1 MEPTEGRLPAP
12 DEANSLASRMNDHP
26 DLQQNYRGVFDS
38 QMGFGRAPA
47 IVVVDFIR
55 AYTEPGSP
63 LYAPAVVQAVKATAP
78 LLEAA
83 RAKGMPV
90 IYTRVLYH
98 PNGADGG
105 LFVRKVPALRRMV
118 EGEPLA
124 DIVPE
129 LPPGP
134 NDVILVKQYASSFFG
149 TSLAGMLTAQGIDTL
164 IITGCSTSGCVRATA
179 VDAMQYG
186 FRPIVPREC
195 VGDRHDGPH
204 EANLFDINAKY
215 GDVVPLSDIMT
226 RLAT

>member
-1 MEPTEGRLPAP
+1 
-12 DEANSLASRMNDHP
+12 MNDAT
-26 DLQQNYRGVFDS
+26 DLNENYRGVFDGR
-38 QMGFGRAPA
+38 MGFGRSPA
-47 IVVVDFIR
+47 IIVVDFVR

-63 LYAPAVVQAVKATAP
+63 LYASAVVEAVKATVP
-78 LLEAA
+78 LLAAA
-83 RAKGMPV
+83 RERKVPI
-90 IYTRVLYH
+90 IYTRVVYH
-98 PNGADGG
+98 PSGVDGG
-105 LFVRKVPALRRMV
+105 LFVQKVPALRRMV

-134 NDVILVKQYASSFFG
+134 DDVILIKQYASSFFG
-149 TSLAGMLTAQGIDTL
+149 TSLAAMLTARGADTL

-179 VDAMQYG
+179 VDAMQNG

-215 GDVVPLSDIMT
+215 GDVVALKDVMS
-226 RLAT
+226 RLQAVPWN